1 MIDVAREIN
10 ENMPKYVLNRAL
22 QLLDDKDGKNILMV
36 GVAYKKNVNDA
47 RESPALDIMND
58 LMIEDY
64 NVDYYD
70 PFIEELIVGDN
81 TLKKSIDLNLSQLDK
96 YALIIVHTDH
106 DCINFKLLNEV
117 NCLIL
122 DTRNIFKDE
131 SVYKKNIISL

>member
-1 MIDVAREIN
+1 
-10 ENMPKYVLNRAL
+10 
-22 QLLDDKDGKNILMV
+22 MV

-81 TLKKSIDLNLSQLDK
+81 TLKNL
-96 YALIIVHTDH
+96 
-106 DCINFKLLNEV
+106 
-117 NCLIL
+117 
-122 DTRNIFKDE
+122 
-131 SVYKKNIISL
+131 

>member
-1 MIDVAREIN
+1 
-10 ENMPKYVLNRAL
+10 
-22 QLLDDKDGKNILMV
+22 
-36 GVAYKKNVNDA
+36 
-47 RESPALDIMND
+47 MND

-106 DCINFKLLNEV
+106 DCINFKLLNEA

-131 SVYKKNIISL
+131 SVYKKYYKFVGDYMVEFIPFYRPEINDEDIDRVVSALKSGWLSKGPKVIEFEEI

>member
-1 MIDVAREIN
+1 MVRIF
-10 ENMPKYVLNRAL
+10 LWLAL
-22 QLLDDKDGKNILMV
+22 HI
-36 GVAYKKNVNDA
+36 KKNVNDA